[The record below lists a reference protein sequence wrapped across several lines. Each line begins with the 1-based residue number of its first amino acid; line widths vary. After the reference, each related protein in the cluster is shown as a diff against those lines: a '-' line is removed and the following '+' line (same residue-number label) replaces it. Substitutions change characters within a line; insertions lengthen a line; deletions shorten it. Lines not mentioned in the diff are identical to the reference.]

1 MLPISFF
8 LFHSPKNKQSIK
20 REEHIRITK
29 RDSMTK
35 NQPFFM
41 ATDICMYKKGRK
53 KKRRTLKMLKKGRKK
68 HRKKKTSKISLY
80 AVE

>member
-41 ATDICMYKKGRK
+41 ATDIRMYKKAERK
-53 KKRRTLKMLKKGRKK
+53 N
-68 HRKKKTSKISLY
+68 
-80 AVE
+80 VER